1 MRNFKSILFGIFF
14 SFVAVASCQAGNY
27 EARISCPQNKN
38 SIQSYHFSA
47 DDDLAAQN
55 EVRRVLRNRTDFA
68 GKGCQAIE
76 IIHTGGRETQA
87 SKPRTSNTRTGYEAR
102 ISCPHNKNTIQ
113 STSFY
118 ADSDIDAQNEVS
130 RLLRS
135 RTDFAGKGCQLVELS
150 RR

>member
-1 MRNFKSILFGIFF
+1 MSNSKVLFVGILFIFAAIAY
-14 SFVAVASCQAGNY
+14 SHAGGY
-27 EARISCPQNKN
+27 EARITCPHTRD
-38 SIQSYHFSA
+38 SVHSYNFSA

-55 EVRRVLRNRTDFA
+55 EVRRVLRNRSDFA

-76 IIHTGGRETQA
+76 INPWRGGKAEA
-87 SKPRTSNTRTGYEAR
+87 IKPRTSNTRTSYEAR
-102 ISCPHNKNTIQ
+102 ISCPQNKNSIL
-113 STSFY
+113 STSFF